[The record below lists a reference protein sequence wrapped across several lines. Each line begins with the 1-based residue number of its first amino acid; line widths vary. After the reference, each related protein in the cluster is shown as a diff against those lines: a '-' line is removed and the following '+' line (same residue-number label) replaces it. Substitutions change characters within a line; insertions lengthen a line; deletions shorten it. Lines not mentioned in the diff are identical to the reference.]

1 MSRGLGQV
9 QLKILEIL
17 ARSRVEA
24 NREVLHGL
32 LVEEIARRFSP
43 PLVNSAAGR
52 SSIRRALTSMHSADL
67 VQTRYWYP
75 HDRGQ
80 PQLWMLTDAGLAEV
94 RRRRSRS
101 ALKLEQPSFVVT
113 CQLRPRD
120 ETVRLARHS
129 AAAIMPGRPGR
140 FTSIYELRGME
151 AGLHAR
157 PAQWARPRCPA
168 SR

>member
-17 ARSRVEA
+17 ARSRDEA
-24 NREVLHGL
+24 NWDERLHGL
-32 LVEEIARRFSP
+32 LVEEIVQRFSP

-80 PQLWMLTDAGLAEV
+80 PQLWMITDAGLVEV
-94 RRRRSRS
+94 KRRRSQS
-101 ALKLEQPSFVVT
+101 ALSLN
-113 CQLRPRD
+113 
-120 ETVRLARHS
+120 
-129 AAAIMPGRPGR
+129 
-140 FTSIYELRGME
+140 
-151 AGLHAR
+151 GLGS
-157 PAQWARPRCPA
+157 P
-168 SR
+168 